1 MYDSFSKSAQHVF
14 HQAEQAARAAGAA
27 QLGLEHLLIGLLRS
41 GADLPLPTMPDGAA
55 GGPPPADR
63 LTAALPAGAGSPPR
77 LLATPAAIAARARA
91 QALMDARD
99 DAETLPL
106 HLLVAVLE
114 GMGTDPAL
122 TAWLAA
128 SGPVVTEWRDSAVE
142 VLARKPIHV
151 GGDDFAELDFPFFR
165 DEHDH
170 EEREE
175 RRGGALRGRGT
186 PNLDRYGRDL
196 TALARQ
202 GTLPPLIGREGEMRA
217 LIEVLCKM
225 TKNNPALLGEP
236 GVGKTA
242 LVEGLAQQIA
252 ADKVPFHLRGRR
264 LVALDLNAM
273 IAGTRYRGDFEERL
287 KAVLEE
293 TEKSHAVL
301 FLDEMHTMIGAG
313 DVEGGSGDMAN
324 VLKPYLTHGDI
335 SVIGATTT
343 AEYRKYIER
352 DGALERRF
360 QPLLVKEPT
369 AEETLRILQHL
380 RPRFEKHY
388 RATIADTVLQR
399 VVDLGRQ
406 YLRHR
411 HFPDKAIDVLQTA
424 CARALIESMP
434 DSAPPAAALA
444 ASSPPLVVSA
454 AHVLA
459 VMAEMTG
466 IPADHF
472 AGSPTL
478 AAHYLAMERILG
490 ESVFGQPAAI
500 NAVAD
505 AVRLAKRG
513 MNINPQRPDGVFLFL
528 GPTGVGKTELG
539 RALGRFLF
547 GSEDRVI
554 RLDMTEF
561 SEAHTVARLIG
572 SPPGYVGYDEGG
584 QFTEK
589 IRTTPFSLIVLDE
602 LEKAHPAVVSLFLQV
617 FDEGRL
623 TDAHGRTVYFSD
635 ATFVLTS
642 NAGAERFAGAALGF
656 NLQRG
661 EGPSAAD
668 TARLASPASALAEAR
683 KHFSAELLGRMD
695 AVILFRPLSRE
706 AARQIVAAKL
716 AATLARIFAPAAD
729 PPDPDAPPP
738 VAATY
743 DAAVLD
749 YLVEKGFSA
758 EWGARHIERALETE
772 LLAPLARRTFAA
784 DWPTVRAVHI
794 ARQGS
799 GLVFETL
806 PVSPDPPLEDTDAHD
821 T

>member
-1 MYDSFSKSAQHVF
+1 VYDSFAKSAQKVF
-14 HQAEQAARAAGAA
+14 QQAEVAARAAGAA
-27 QLGLEHLLIGLLRS
+27 QLGLDHLLIGLLRS
-41 GADLPLPTMPDGAA
+41 GADLPLPAGLDGPSA
-55 GGPPPADR
+55 GPPLADR
-63 LTAALPAGAGSPPR
+63 LAAGLPPGAGSPER
-77 LLATPAAIAARARA
+77 LRATPAAVAARARA

-114 GMGTDPAL
+114 GIGTDAALIAWLTAAGPAL
-122 TAWLAA
+122 A
-128 SGPVVTEWRDSAVE
+128 SWRDNAVE
-142 VLARKPIHV
+142 VLAQKPIHV

-165 DEHDH
+165 DDRDRDHDDPD
-170 EEREE
+170 E

-293 TEKSHAVL
+293 TEKSHTVL

-369 AEETLRILQHL
+369 AAETLRILQHL

-388 RATIADTVLQR
+388 RATISDPVLQR
-399 VVDLGRQ
+399 VVDLGRRH
-406 YLRHR
+406 LRHR

-424 CARALIESMP
+424 CARALIESLP
-434 DSAPPAAALA
+434 DSAPPADVAEGSA
-444 ASSPPLVVSA
+444 PLVVSA

-459 VMAEMTG
+459 VLAEMTG

-490 ESVFGQPAAI
+490 ESVFGQPAALA
-500 NAVAD
+500 AVSD

-547 GSEDRVI
+547 GNEDHVI

-572 SPPGYVGYDEGG
+572 APPGYVGYDEGG

-589 IRTTPFSLIVLDE
+589 VRTTPFSLIVLDE

-656 NLQRG
+656 NQRG
-661 EGPSAAD
+661 GAPNAAD
-668 TARLASPASALAEAR
+668 LTRLASPASALAEAR

-706 AARQIVAAKL
+706 AARQIVTTKL
-716 AATLARIFAPAAD
+716 ATTLARIFAPATD

-743 DAAVLD
+743 DPAVLD

-784 DWPTVRAVHI
+784 DWPGVRAVHI

-806 PVSPDPPLEDTDAHD
+806 PGAPTPAEDTDVHNS
-821 T
+821 